1 VNGAPPKRIR
11 VIVNRGGG
19 SFGEDKAGELE
30 GLFRAR
36 GIEAKVLAVEPGEL
50 DRHCAEAAGAHG
62 VDALVA
68 AGGDGTI
75 STAAAAVAGTAMPFG
90 VLPLGTLNHFAR
102 DAGIPLD
109 LGEAVGVIAGGH
121 TRPVDVAEVNG
132 RLFVNNSAVGL
143 YPRLVR
149 EREAQQR
156 HLGRSKRLAMAA
168 ATVRTLWRFSHHRL
182 TIRIEGRQA
191 PVETPLLFVGNNRY
205 EMGLLSLGKREAID
219 KGELCIYAPLARS
232 AWQFVTISL
241 RAVLGKED
249 EQEDFLTLDGIEAAE
264 IGSSR
269 AFLMVATDG
278 EAQLMETPLRYKV
291 RKGAL
296 KLYVP
301 SPAPDGEGDH
311 P

>member
-1 VNGAPPKRIR
+1 VNGAPPKKVR

-30 GLFRAR
+30 ALFEAR
-36 GIEAKVLAVEPGEL
+36 NIEAKVLAVEPGEL

-75 STAAAAVAGTAMPFG
+75 STAAAAVAGTDMPFG

-109 LGEAVGVIAGGH
+109 LAEAVDVIAGGH

-132 RLFVNNSAVGL
+132 RVFVNNSAVGL

-149 EREAQQR
+149 ERETQQR

-191 PVETPLLFVGNNRY
+191 PVETPLLFVGNNHY

-219 KGELCIYAPLARS
+219 KGELCIYAPLART
-232 AWQFVTISL
+232 AWQFVSISL

-249 EQEDFLTLDGIEAAE
+249 EQEDFLTLDGIAAAE

-296 KLYVP
+296 RLFCLPVE
-301 SPAPDGEGDH
+301 DGEGDH